1 MEWDRRSCP
10 FQNAINKSDNERGNS
25 RIGYYNPE
33 EEIQAQPPYSD
44 EDKQNEY
51 YNYEEGIEGIHSMPR
66 FLYSLAILSMT
77 LAGSSELPVA
87 ASP

>member
-1 MEWDRRSCP
+1 
-10 FQNAINKSDNERGNS
+10 
-25 RIGYYNPE
+25 
-33 EEIQAQPPYSD
+33 
-44 EDKQNEY
+44 
-51 YNYEEGIEGIHSMPR
+51 MPR

>member
-10 FQNAINKSDNERGNS
+10 FQNAINQSDNERGNS

-33 EEIQAQPPYSD
+33 EEMQAQPPYSD

-51 YNYEEGIEGIHSMPR
+51 CNYEEGIESIHSMPR
-66 FLYSLAILSMT
+66 FLYSFAILSMT
-77 LAGSSELPVA
+77 LAGSSELTVD